1 MLLANEATYRSLST
15 FESVE
20 ELNEAIKI
28 HRTNNQLSATERAVL
43 ELISRYACKYV
54 GVCYLS
60 KNNIAEAVGR
70 VRRTVI
76 RACNRLE
83 ALGIIKQYETKRDGG
98 DRRQSTNVI
107 VVLPL
112 RISQVGDTCHSSE
125 YVRLSH
131 EVETMSSQA
140 KCPTSGSMPRGTKRR
155 TSSDKDK
162 MSESAEVT
170 PDMSRHKTPS
180 NKLNNINYINTYY
193 KPFYARFKAFIGS
206 TIGKDS
212 QRIISRLY
220 GVYLSHSKPL
230 LAGNAFDK
238 GSVEH
243 IGFQAL
249 KTAVMATKNKR
260 IKNLAGYFN
269 GILDRMLDKLYFGEM
284 GELGGL

>member
-1 MLLANEATYRSLST
+1 MLLANENTYRKLST
-15 FESVE
+15 FQSVE
-20 ELNEAIKI
+20 KLNEAVKA
-28 HRTNNQLSATERAVL
+28 HKQTHALSPTERAVL
-43 ELISRYACKYV
+43 DVISRYACKYP

-60 KNNIAEAVGR
+60 KNKIGEAVGK

-76 RACNRLE
+76 RVCQRLE
-83 ALGIIKQYETKRDGG
+83 ALGIIKQYETKRETG

-107 VVLPL
+107 VILAF
-112 RISQVGDTCHSSE
+112 RNSEVG
-125 YVRLSH
+125 L
-131 EVETMSSQA
+131 
-140 KCPTSGSMPRGTKRR
+140 TSGSMAEKGTQNGYTFEEDEMPIMGNYK
-155 TSSDKDK
+155 
-162 MSESAEVT
+162 AQVT
-170 PDMSRHKTPS
+170 PDMSRQEAPAI
-180 NKLNNINYINTYY
+180 KLNNINYINTYY

-249 KTAVMATKNKR
+249 KTAVMASKNKR